1 MNGLP
6 DGHGVV
12 KKASGVVEYEGEFQK
27 GRRIALADRVVD
39 NEVDGSLDSASGD
52 DGGSDVDD
60 ISSSPGAGAGA
71 GAGAEGDVN
80 DHIEL

>member
-1 MNGLP
+1 
-6 DGHGVV
+6 VV

-27 GRRIALADRVVD
+27 GRRIALVDRVVD
-39 NEVDGSLDSASGD
+39 NEVDDGSLDSASGD

-71 GAGAEGDVN
+71 EGDVN

>member
-39 NEVDGSLDSASGD
+39 NEVDDGSLDSASGD

-60 ISSSPGAGAGA
+60 ISSSPGAGA
-71 GAGAEGDVN
+71 EGDVN